1 MKEYENAEK
10 QTQIGCNDS
19 GFELVDESKVYKK
32 EQSALG
38 FATIADL
45 SFQEFTA
52 QLKWVYNFCPLF
64 I

>member
-1 MKEYENAEK
+1 
-10 QTQIGCNDS
+10 
-19 GFELVDESKVYKK
+19 
-32 EQSALG
+32 
-38 FATIADL
+38 L